1 MMSKVILG
9 RLSATLC
16 AVAATG
22 MLCAAAQAQMSNV
35 PPEVAAKIAAMG
47 PVFNPDVLKATA
59 ELYKPLVKAPPYDGV
74 TIVKDVAY
82 GGDDRNKL
90 DIYQREK
97 SKGAAVLIFIRGGG
111 FVGGSKDGYANLGG
125 YFATHGI
132 VTVVANYRL
141 APANPWPAG
150 AEDAGKVAAWAKS
163 NAAQYGGSGKRVFLF
178 GQSAGATH
186 VADYTFNETLHP
198 KSGTG
203 LAGAIL
209 VSGY

>member
-1 MMSKVILG
+1 L
-9 RLSATLC
+9 RR
-16 AVAATG
+16 
-22 MLCAAAQAQMSNV
+22 
-35 PPEVAAKIAAMG
+35 P
-47 PVFNPDVLKATA
+47 
-59 ELYKPLVKAPPYDGV
+59 
-74 TIVKDVAY
+74 
-82 GGDDRNKL
+82 
-90 DIYQREK
+90 
-97 SKGAAVLIFIRGGG
+97 
-111 FVGGSKDGYANLGG
+111 
-125 YFATHGI
+125 
-132 VTVVANYRL
+132 
-141 APANPWPAG
+141 NPWPAG